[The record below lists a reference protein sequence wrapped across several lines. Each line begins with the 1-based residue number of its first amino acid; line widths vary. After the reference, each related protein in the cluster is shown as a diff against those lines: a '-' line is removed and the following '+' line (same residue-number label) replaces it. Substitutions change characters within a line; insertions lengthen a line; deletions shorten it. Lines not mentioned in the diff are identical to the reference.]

1 MKFLG
6 VVPARSCSQSIKK
19 KNTFIV
25 NKKPLIQYTFEE
37 LKKSLI
43 KKKYL
48 LSDDKEIKKLAKK
61 FNLSTDYLR
70 PKILSRN
77 TTSLV
82 DTLFHFHQWAK
93 NKKIVYDYLIVLQPT
108 SPLIK

>member
-37 LKKSLI
+37 LEKSLI
-43 KKKYL
+43 KKK
-48 LSDDKEIKKLAKK
+48 
-61 FNLSTDYLR
+61 
-70 PKILSRN
+70 ILIER
-77 TTSLV
+77 
-82 DTLFHFHQWAK
+82 
-93 NKKIVYDYLIVLQPT
+93 
-108 SPLIK
+108 